1 MNKILLIEDDEAI
14 ARYLELELK
23 HEGYALVIQDNGKSG
38 LNCALE
44 EDFDLILLDIL
55 LPEMSG
61 LEVLRKIR
69 KEKNTPIIM
78 LTSKGE
84 VSDKVAGLDSGANDY
99 IAKPFFMEELL
110 ARIRV
115 VFRKDKTDN
124 ILQYGELQLY
134 VSSRTVTIAGEEIQ
148 LTKREYDLLVY
159 LLKNKNI
166 VLSREKIIESVWEY
180 DFYDNTNVVDV
191 YIKSIRQKL
200 EPLMPERMIQTVR
213 GIGYVIKDKN

>member
-23 HEGYALVIQDNGKSG
+23 HEGYTLVIRGNGKSG

-124 ILQYGELQLY
+124 ILQYAELQLH
-134 VSSRTVTIAGEEIQ
+134 VSSRTVTVAGEEVQ

-159 LLKNKNI
+159 LLKNRNI
-166 VLSREKIIESVWEY
+166 VLSRDKIIESVWGF

-213 GIGYVIKDKN
+213 GVGYVIKDKI

>member
-115 VFRKDKTDN
+115 VFRKDETDN
-124 ILQYGELQLY
+124 ILQYGALKVH
-134 VSSRTVTIAGEEIQ
+134 VSSRTVTVADEEVQ

-166 VLSREKIIESVWEY
+166 VLSREKIIESVWGF
-180 DFYDNTNVVDV
+180 DFYDNTNIVDV

-200 EPLMPERMIQTVR
+200 EPFMPERMIQTVR
-213 GIGYVIKDKN
+213 GIGYVIKDKS

>member
-1 MNKILLIEDDEAI
+1 MNKILLIEDDVAI

-38 LNCALE
+38 LDCALE
-44 EDFDLILLDIL
+44 EDYDLILLDIL

-115 VFRKDKTDN
+115 VFRKDETDN
-124 ILQYGELQLY
+124 ILQYGELQLH

-166 VLSREKIIESVWEY
+166 VLSREKIIESVWGY

-213 GIGYVIKDKN
+213 GIGYVIKDKI